1 MTSAVP
7 FGSGAFVGRGR
18 DRTDDRAARRVAVGL
33 AFVKQVRE
41 HVRDALE
48 VSDAAPRL
56 VKPRGRD
63 APDAAA
69 VRSVFEFE
77 QRGNL
82 LEAEPESLGAFDE
95 ADAVHVA
102 ASVAAIGAQSPPW
115 LRHQAAALV
124 IAHGFDSDGRGLGDV
139 ADSESCLIGHKSAL
153 LTPYRSTDFTLA
165 PR

>member
-1 MTSAVP
+1 V
-7 FGSGAFVGRGR
+7 GSR
-18 DRTDDRAARRVAVGL
+18 DRTDYRAARRVAVGL

-77 QRGNL
+77 QRGDL
-82 LEAEPESLGAFDE
+82 LEAEPEGLGALDE

-102 ASVAAIGAQSPPW
+102 DSVAAIGAQSPAW

-124 IAHGFDSDGRGLGDV
+124 IAHGFDSNSRGLGDI
-139 ADSESCLIGHKSAL
+139 ADSEARWIDHKHPLDTVPKYGLYTGATMNSIAG
-153 LTPYRSTDFTLA
+153 RA
-165 PR
+165 R